1 MKLRSFFFVSKFDR
15 RDKKISQIFKTTSS
29 SCWFRSCRKSTNR
42 SSSKHHDNCTRQWK
56 KYTTLTHFINR
67 HRSNY
72 FFSLFFSNYIFC
84 FAHFES
90 YFLKRCFS
98 IDHHLSIRFHR
109 HTQIRLLFHQS
120 TTTKLVQTNFDI
132 VAKLIKILLLIIK
145 FFDLI
150 VIHHFRSIDFS
161 FSFHLQLFHVTNIKR
176 TRMSTFLCTMSD
188 SILSITFINRCSQI
202 VFVTSLFADSLQKMH
217 SNSQKFATTSSSRFE
232 FSLFDYMIICSDQF
246 ATS

>member
-1 MKLRSFFFVSKFDR
+1 MKFRSLLFVSEFDR
-15 RDKKISQIFKTTSS
+15 KDKKINQIFKATSS
-29 SCWFRSCRKSTNR
+29 NCWFRSCKRFTNR
-42 SSSKHHDNCTRQWK
+42 SNSKHHDSCTRQWK

-72 FFSLFFSNYIFC
+72 FFSLFFSDYISC

-90 YFLKRCFS
+90 NFFKRCFS
-98 IDHHLSIRFHR
+98 VDHHLSIRSHR
-109 HTQIRLLFHQS
+109 HIQIRLLFHQS
-120 TTTKLVQTNFDI
+120 TTTKFVQTNSDI

-188 SILSITFINRCSQI
+188 SLLFVTFINRCYQI
-202 VFVTSLFADSLQKMH
+202 IFVTSRSANSFQKMH
-217 SNSQKFATTSSSRFE
+217 SSNQKFATTSNFRFE
-232 FSLFDYMIICSDQF
+232 FSMFCYMIICSNQS
-246 ATS
+246 AIS